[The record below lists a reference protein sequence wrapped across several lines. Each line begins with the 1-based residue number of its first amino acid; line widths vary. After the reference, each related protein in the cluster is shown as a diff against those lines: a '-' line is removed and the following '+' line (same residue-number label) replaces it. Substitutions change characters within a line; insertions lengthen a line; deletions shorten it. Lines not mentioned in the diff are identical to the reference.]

1 MTGDE
6 DQVSEDLWREA
17 AGRVQADQD
26 IDVLMEARGLMIAEM
41 RDVTAI
47 DRRMALVA
55 GDSMRLAVR
64 GLRWL
69 SGRLVSQAADYL
81 VLSPSGES
89 LERIL
94 VPSHAISIVHD
105 LPRALRI
112 DRPEP
117 LDRELPWNSLLRN
130 LIGHEIRIEIEGE
143 SLAGHL
149 NWVGR
154 DHISIGA
161 DRDSLT
167 CMWSSIDAV
176 RFDYRASS

>member
-26 IDVLMEARGLMIAEM
+26 INVLMEARGLMIAEM

-81 VLSPSGES
+81 AIHCTH
-89 LERIL
+89 IL
-94 VPSHAISIVHD
+94 RFIFSH
-105 LPRALRI
+105 L
-112 DRPEP
+112 
-117 LDRELPWNSLLRN
+117 
-130 LIGHEIRIEIEGE
+130 
-143 SLAGHL
+143 
-149 NWVGR
+149 
-154 DHISIGA
+154 
-161 DRDSLT
+161 
-167 CMWSSIDAV
+167 
-176 RFDYRASS
+176 

>member
-41 RDVTAI
+41 SDVTAI
-47 DRRMALVA
+47 DRRREVAA

-64 GLRWL
+64 GRRWF

-81 VLSPSGES
+81 VLRPGVDSPEP
-89 LERIL
+89 IL
-94 VPSHAISIVHD
+94 VASHAISIMHD
-105 LPRALRI
+105 MPHALRV

-117 LDRELPWNSLLRN
+117 LDRELPWNPLLRN
-130 LIGHEIRIEIEGE
+130 LIEQELRIEIDGE
-143 SLAGHL
+143 SFAGCL

-154 DHISIGA
+154 DHVSIGA

-167 CMWSSIDAV
+167 CMWSSIDVV
-176 RFDYRASS
+176 RFDS

>member
-41 RDVTAI
+41 SDVTAA
-47 DRRMALVA
+47 DRRRALVA
-55 GDSMRLAVR
+55 GDSLRLAVR
-64 GLRWL
+64 GGRWL
-69 SGRLVSQAADYL
+69 SGKLVSQAADYL
-81 VLSPSGES
+81 VLSPSGETP
-89 LERIL
+89 ERIL

-105 LPRALRI
+105 LPHALRI

-117 LDRELPWNSLLRN
+117 LGRELRWNSLLRN
-130 LIGHEIRIEIEGE
+130 LIGHEIRIEIDGE
-143 SLAGHL
+143 SVAGHL

-154 DHISIGA
+154 DHVSIGVGT
-161 DRDSLT
+161 DSLT
-167 CMWSSIDAV
+167 CMWSSIDVV